1 MSKQLTQRGHGC
13 PISGGI
19 QSQDEWDSGQPGL
32 VAGNPAHGRVLEQDD
47 LQGPLPPKPF
57 CDSMAVTVLGTSKDT
72 GGYEH
77 INFL

>member
-32 VAGNPAHGRVLEQDD
+32 VAGNPAHGKVLEEDD
-47 LQGPLPPKPF
+47 L
-57 CDSMAVTVLGTSKDT
+57 
-72 GGYEH
+72 
-77 INFL
+77 